1 MPTSSPQLDPAFAWA
16 AYEPSAKQP
25 WTKALAAHLFRRAGF
40 AANTGELEQAVKQGV
55 AATIEGLFNPAK
67 AAEASGTKED
77 PAAFAQQMD
86 TLGMTMTASGNPQ
99 GLSAYWL
106 FRMLYT
112 PNQLR
117 EKTTL
122 FWHGHFATSAAKV
135 DDARLMLQHHELLR
149 EHALGKFEPFV
160 QAMSRD
166 PAMLLWLDAA
176 SNRKIRPNENYAREL
191 MELFCLGV
199 GNYTERD
206 IKEVARAFTGWEV
219 SRGHFRFNSFQHDES
234 TKSFLG
240 STGNYNGDDAVKIVL
255 QQPAAARFIARK
267 LATFFVAEEPV
278 LSDKLIEP
286 LAKELRDN
294 GFEIGPV
301 VRRILSSNLF
311 FSEQAI
317 GRIVRSPVSLGIGL
331 LRALEAKTNLNAL
344 AQELQQLGQA
354 VFYPPNVKGWEGGRT
369 WINSSTLLSRANLV
383 RGLLHHPETKFDG
396 GTLSALARKHG
407 ATSPQKTIDWL
418 LELLVAVPVPG
429 EVRQRLIKVAEQSG
443 DANKTLA
450 DTIHAIGAMPEF
462 QLC

>member
-1 MPTSSPQLDPAFAWA
+1 MPTPTTQLDAAWAWA
-16 AYEPSAKQP
+16 AYEPSAKKP
-25 WTKALAAHLFRRAGF
+25 WTKALAAHLYRRAGF
-40 AANTGELEQAVKQGV
+40 AASTSELEQAQKLG
-55 AATIEGLFNPAK
+55 AAKTIDAIFNPADAGDEK
-67 AAEASGTKED
+67 QKQD
-77 PAAFAQQMD
+77 VAAFGKQMD
-86 TLGMTMTASGNPQ
+86 MLGMSMTASGNPQ
-99 GLSAYWL
+99 ALSSYWL

-135 DDARLMLQHHELLR
+135 DDARLMLQHNDLLR

-176 SNRKIRPNENYAREL
+176 TNRKIRPNENYAREL

-219 SRGHFRFNSFQHDES
+219 SRGHFRFNRIQHDEG

-240 STGNYNGDDAVKIVL
+240 ASGNFNGDDAVRIVL
-255 QQPAAARFIARK
+255 EQPAASRFIARK
-267 LATFFVAEEPV
+267 LAAFFVAEEPS
-278 LSDKLIEP
+278 LSDELIEP

-294 GFEIGPV
+294 GFDIGRV

-311 FSEQAI
+311 FSEHAV

-331 LRALEAKTNLNAL
+331 LRALEGKTNINNL
-344 AQELQQLGQA
+344 AQALQELGQA
-354 VFYPPNVKGWEGGRT
+354 VFYPPNVKGWDGGRT
-369 WINSSTLLSRANLV
+369 WINSSTLLGRANLV
-383 RGLLHHPETKFDG
+383 RGLLQHPETKFDG
-396 GTLSALARKHG
+396 GTLEVLARKYG
-407 ATSPQKTIDWL
+407 ANTAEKRVDWL
-418 LELLVAVPVPG
+418 LELLVAVPVPAD
-429 EVRQRLIKVAEQSG
+429 VRQRLIKVADGSG
-443 DANKTLA
+443 DANRNLVNTV
-450 DTIHAIGAMPEF
+450 HAIGALPEF